1 MPDYK
6 LYILCLLMCCGSRLS
21 VSLHIITNVAV
32 PPGQNMCFLPWNE
45 NCYCASRTTTCV
57 FCHGMKTVP
66 VPAGQ
71 QHVFSAM
78 EWKLLLCQQD
88 NNMCFSASKYRFCCM
103 YSHRT
108 TNSVSLPRNK
118 NYCWT
123 MICVYMHQNYKCFC
137 SILWP
142 FYTSTDN
149 DIHRIIDVDAQ
160 LKFIIINDLGM
171 SEMRCFKIIP
181 HNLIMLFV
189 V

>member
-1 MPDYK
+1 MLLCHQDKTCVFCHGMKTVTVPAGQQHVFSAMEWK
-6 LYILCLLMCCGSRLS
+6 LFLCQQD
-21 VSLHIITNVAV
+21 N
-32 PPGQNMCFLPWNE
+32 NMCFLPWNE

-57 FCHGMKTVP
+57 SLP
-66 VPAGQ
+66 R
-71 QHVFSAM
+71 
-78 EWKLLLCQQD
+78 
-88 NNMCFSASKYRFCCM
+88 KYRFCCM